1 MTGRDRVEDDEDLYR
16 RVRETTPAGQICFEV
31 ANGRVIFSQAAFNDP
46 RNRPSV
52 DRAKLRDFDP
62 QRTRI
67 SKEDGIV
74 VLLTGRVRQLG
85 HVQQRNQNGHHS
97 QHAIDVVPEHED
109 GNPAHAVI
117 TTRPPLTSSSAF
129 KRLKESLAR
138 LATEAGWRVE
148 PGSPLPRND
157 LATLL
162 RRMLR
167 WARHIFQRTG

>member
-16 RVRETTPAGQICFEV
+16 RVRENTPAGQVCFEV
-31 ANGRVIFSQAAFNDP
+31 TNGRVTFSQAAFNDP

-67 SKEDGIV
+67 SREDGIV
-74 VLLTGRVRQLG
+74 ALLTGRVRQLG

-109 GNPAHAVI
+109 GNSAHAVI
-117 TTRPPLTSSSAF
+117 TTQPPLTSTSAF

-148 PGSPLPRND
+148 PGTELPRHD
-157 LATLL
+157 PASFFHRVLG
-162 RRMLR
+162 
-167 WARHIFQRTG
+167 WARRIFQRTG